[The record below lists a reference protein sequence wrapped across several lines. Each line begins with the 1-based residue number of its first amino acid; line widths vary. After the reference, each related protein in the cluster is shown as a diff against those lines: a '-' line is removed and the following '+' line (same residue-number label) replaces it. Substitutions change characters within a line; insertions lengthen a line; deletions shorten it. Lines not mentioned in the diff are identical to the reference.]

1 MSDSTPRIDPRV
13 LDAMRPYFS
22 KRFGN
27 PSSQNHAYGE
37 EAHLAVEDARQA
49 IATLIGAPST
59 RGIIFTSSA
68 AESDHLAV
76 HGALESVAST
86 HPARWVNVAS
96 GVHPIFRRPVEIISI
111 TTVGRTAGLPE
122 LERALQSKASTVA
135 SCTTL
140 ISVRV
145 FGEDAAA
152 KLLTIRAMA
161 NEHGALL
168 HVSGD
173 GLCDGTTEIDLLSI
187 DGTTLGTPA
196 GVGVL
201 CVRRRSPPL
210 RLQAQVPG
218 GGQEQGLRGGTL
230 NVPGIVG
237 LGAAATFK
245 HAERA
250 AAK

>member
-1 MSDSTPRIDPRV
+1 MSDSTPRLDPRV

-22 KRFGN
+22 ERFGN

-37 EAHLAVEDARQA
+37 EAHLAVEEARQA

-59 RGIIFTSSA
+59 RGIIFTSGA

-76 HGALESVAST
+76 HGALESVTPT

-96 GVHPIFRRPVEIISI
+96 GVRPSFRRPVEIISI
-111 TTVGRTAGLPE
+111 AMVGHTVELAE
-122 LERALQSKASTVA
+122 LERVLQSKASTEA

-140 ISVRV
+140 ISIRA
-145 FGEDAAA
+145 FGDDDAAKVPA
-152 KLLTIRAMA
+152 IRTMA

-173 GLCDGTTEIDLLSI
+173 GRCVGTTEIDLLSI

-218 GGQEQGLRGGTL
+218 GGQESGLRGGTL

-250 AAK
+250 TPR